1 MKTITLTSILLL
13 LTVQLTVKGQTQGK
27 QVNNLKA
34 DKINFKITVT
44 PQSKNTAKY
53 KILPKLGDQTNT
65 ERVVTKESKVINLED
80 AKLKADELTSQVA
93 VLTDNAMKLKAD
105 NKIMQ
110 LEIAEIIQNEAYGY
124 QKQSYEIMFLNTIS
138 EFNYNKLEFNSL
150 VKSADSFK
158 TLVELCV
165 AKHAEAEYELNLAK
179 EMMQEAYAMPNIA
192 ATVGTMSNAEE
203 KEIVAL
209 KMQNQAIE
217 QLKTVVL
224 FSVTLKDNLVCV
236 K

>member
-1 MKTITLTSILLL
+1 MKTITLISTLLV
-13 LTVQLTVKGQTQGK
+13 LTVQLTVKGQTQGN

-34 DKINFKITVT
+34 DKINLKITIT

-53 KILPKLGDQTNT
+53 KILPVLGEVSKSET
-65 ERVVTKESKVINLED
+65 VVIKDLKTINLED
-80 AKLKADELTSQVA
+80 VKSKADELTYQASL
-93 VLTDNAMKLKAD
+93 LTNNALKLKAD

-110 LEIAEIIQNEAYGY
+110 LEIAKIIQNEAYGF
-124 QKQSYEIMFLNTIS
+124 QKQSYEILFQNTIS

-150 VKSADSFK
+150 VKSADGFK
-158 TLVELCV
+158 TLVELCK

-203 KEIVAL
+203 KEFVAL

-224 FSVTLKDNLVCV
+224 YSLTLKENLVCI